1 MRVKALF
8 IGSFL
13 SKYKGTKGVSEI
25 LADSELNQVIDF
37 KLISKFEINL
47 FRLIDMVYSSLVFR
61 GNIVHIDVYSG
72 LAFQYADIISR
83 IVKLRKLALI
93 MTLHGGALPEYAR
106 SKPEKVSK
114 VLERADYI
122 QSPSNYLI
130 DFFSGIGIKLQYLP
144 NPIDLNKFPYDR
156 SKVMPH
162 SLLWVRAFTSIYNPD
177 IPVYVLKD
185 LLVSFPETKLTM
197 VGPDRGMQIEIMQ
210 LAEDLGVSKSIDF
223 VGPVKNEELYQYYQ
237 THQVFLNTTSYE
249 SFGVAVV
256 EAASCGIPIVS
267 NSVGEIPF
275 LWKEQEDILLV
286 ADNSIELL
294 TNQIEKI
301 FMNKNLGIS
310 LGKKARIKA
319 TKFDMKEVLPRWQ
332 KLLTD
337 PASFIYYE

>member
-1 MRVKALF
+1 MQRTGQEDIMRVKALF

-130 DFFSGIGIKLQYLP
+130 DFFV
-144 NPIDLNKFPYDR
+144 N
-156 SKVMPH
+156 
-162 SLLWVRAFTSIYNPD
+162 
-177 IPVYVLKD
+177 
-185 LLVSFPETKLTM
+185 
-197 VGPDRGMQIEIMQ
+197 
-210 LAEDLGVSKSIDF
+210 
-223 VGPVKNEELYQYYQ
+223 
-237 THQVFLNTTSYE
+237 
-249 SFGVAVV
+249 
-256 EAASCGIPIVS
+256 
-267 NSVGEIPF
+267 
-275 LWKEQEDILLV
+275 
-286 ADNSIELL
+286 
-294 TNQIEKI
+294 
-301 FMNKNLGIS
+301 
-310 LGKKARIKA
+310 
-319 TKFDMKEVLPRWQ
+319 
-332 KLLTD
+332 
-337 PASFIYYE
+337 